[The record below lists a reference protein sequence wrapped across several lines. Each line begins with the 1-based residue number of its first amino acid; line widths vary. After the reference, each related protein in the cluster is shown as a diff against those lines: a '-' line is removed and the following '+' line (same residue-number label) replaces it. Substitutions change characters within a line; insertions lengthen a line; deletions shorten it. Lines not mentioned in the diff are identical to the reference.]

1 MHWNLSL
8 HCPERS
14 TVTALMLL
22 ISCCLLLRACL
33 AAQVGGDYE
42 DYEYEVEVDVS
53 KLRKNAGSRLVNARA
68 TAASEYQFVGAFFL
82 SSSAHLKS
90 STCTAAMITQDVA
103 LRSIQISQISTPQRS
118 KFDNVIWKYFSSIH
132 CFYFEKQVPTEKC
145 MKGPVKVRKVRDPH
159 WLTDYFSY
167 FFSPI
172 SPRFISGKK

>member
-1 MHWNLSL
+1 MLYALKPEPALSL
-8 HCPERS
+8 RS

-82 SSSAHLKS
+82 SSSPHPHFRLPSIEALYCLDQPEQSASRDLDQGKC
-90 STCTAAMITQDVA
+90 ST
-103 LRSIQISQISTPQRS
+103 L
-118 KFDNVIWKYFSSIH
+118 
-132 CFYFEKQVPTEKC
+132 
-145 MKGPVKVRKVRDPH
+145 GPVEQG
-159 WLTDYFSY
+159 LEQEL
-167 FFSPI
+167 
-172 SPRFISGKK
+172 